1 MPEEVMTIGP
11 DEERLESVHTEEEET
26 PAASSTEDKTNEEEE
41 SPSDDKQDEEKIPF
55 HKHPRWIA
63 KQREIEDL
71 KAQLEE
77 VKGAIESRDESD
89 EDEIVE
95 IPKWF
100 VDLYGEDPEAYQA
113 YLIAE
118 EEREKERE
126 ERLLTRISRQ
136 KEEESEKEQ
145 QQQQWV
151 TDQLES
157 LHAEGE
163 EFDDNALMKVM
174 VKYAPSDEDGN
185 LDFNK
190 GLDILKNIQGG
201 SAKPDATAAKK
212 RIASDTTPSGGE
224 IGSQDVATSETFRK
238 NRPW

>member
-1 MPEEVMTIGP
+1 MTIGP
-11 DEERLESVHTEEEET
+11 DEERLESVHTEEEKT
-26 PAASSTEDKTNEEEE
+26 PAASSAEDKTDEEGE
-41 SPSDDKQDEEKIPF
+41 SSPDDKQDEEKIPF

-63 KQREIEDL
+63 KQREIEEL
-71 KAQLEE
+71 KA
-77 VKGAIESRDESD
+77 KIESIEGTVESRRESD
-89 EDEIVE
+89 EEEVVE
-95 IPKWF
+95 MPQWF

-118 EEREKERE
+118 EAREQERE
-126 ERLLTRISRQ
+126 ERLLSRISRQ
-136 KEEESEKEQ
+136 KEEETEREQ

-157 LHAEGE
+157 LHEEGE

-174 VKYAPSDEDGN
+174 VKYAPSDEEGN

-190 GLDILKNIQGG
+190 GLDILKQIQGG
-201 SAKPDATAAKK
+201 NAKPDATAAKK

-224 IGSQDVATSETFRK
+224 IGSQDVATSDTFRK